1 MFLGERV
8 NSVRKCSISVT
19 KRIKV
24 AHANSKVNPMSP
36 RKNFQHLD
44 HRLADALE
52 VMGEWWT
59 PLIIMA
65 VSGGAFRF
73 ESIQN
78 SLGIARNILTDRLNT
93 LVAGGVL
100 EKRMYTEK
108 PQRYEY
114 HLTAKGLELVPI
126 LKDLERWGTRHH

>member
-1 MFLGERV
+1 
-8 NSVRKCSISVT
+8 
-19 KRIKV
+19 
-24 AHANSKVNPMSP
+24 MSP
-36 RKNFQHLD
+36 RKNFSHLD
-44 HRLADALE
+44 DRLADALE

-59 PLIIMA
+59 PLIIAA
-65 VSGGAFRF
+65 VNDGSFRF

-100 EKRMYTEK
+100 EKRLYTAK

-114 HLTAKGLELVPI
+114 HLTSKGEELIPI
-126 LKDLERWGTRHH
+126 LRHLEQWGTRHFANNGR

>member
-1 MFLGERV
+1 MKRTVLAHGSPRV
-8 NSVRKCSISVT
+8 NR
-19 KRIKV
+19 
-24 AHANSKVNPMSP
+24 MSP

-65 VSGGAFRF
+65 ISSGAFRF

-100 EKRMYTEK
+100 EKRIYTEK
-108 PQRYEY
+108 PQRFEY
-114 HLTAKGLELVPI
+114 HLTSKGLELVPI
-126 LKDLERWGTRHH
+126 LQDLERWGTRHH

>member
-1 MFLGERV
+1 MVLDLVVTKGTVLPHACPRV
-8 NSVRKCSISVT
+8 NR
-19 KRIKV
+19 
-24 AHANSKVNPMSP
+24 MSP

-114 HLTAKGLELVPI
+114 HLTTKGLELVPI
-126 LKDLERWGTRHH
+126 LQDLERWGTRHH

>member
-1 MFLGERV
+1 
-8 NSVRKCSISVT
+8 
-19 KRIKV
+19 
-24 AHANSKVNPMSP
+24 MSP

-65 VSGGAFRF
+65 VSTGSFRF
-73 ESIQN
+73 EAIQN

-114 HLTAKGLELVPI
+114 HLTGKGEELIPI
-126 LKDLERWGTRHH
+126 LKDLEKWGTRHH

>member
-1 MFLGERV
+1 
-8 NSVRKCSISVT
+8 
-19 KRIKV
+19 
-24 AHANSKVNPMSP
+24 MSP
-36 RKNFQHLD
+36 RKNFSHLD

-59 PLIIMA
+59 PLIITA
-65 VSGGAFRF
+65 VSSGAFRF
-73 ESIQN
+73 EAIQN

-114 HLTAKGLELVPI
+114 HLTGKGEELIPI
-126 LKDLERWGTRHH
+126 LHDLERWGKRHH

>member
-1 MFLGERV
+1 
-8 NSVRKCSISVT
+8 
-19 KRIKV
+19 
-24 AHANSKVNPMSP
+24 MSP
-36 RKNFQHLD
+36 RKNFSHLD
-44 HRLADALE
+44 NRLADALE

-59 PLIIMA
+59 PLIIAA
-65 VSGGAFRF
+65 VNDGSFRF

-100 EKRMYTEK
+100 EKRMYTAK

-114 HLTAKGLELVPI
+114 HLTRKGEELIPI
-126 LKDLERWGTRHH
+126 LQDLERWGKRHN

>member
-1 MFLGERV
+1 MNFAEKLL
-8 NSVRKCSISVT
+8 KSVT
-19 KRIKV
+19 KRIAITHPYPKV
-24 AHANSKVNPMSP
+24 TEMSP
-36 RKNFQHLD
+36 RKNFSHLD

-59 PLIIMA
+59 PLIITA

-100 EKRMYTEK
+100 VKRLYTEK

-114 HLTAKGLELVPI
+114 HLTAKGKELIPI
-126 LKDLERWGTRHH
+126 LHDLEKWGTRHH

>member
-1 MFLGERV
+1 
-8 NSVRKCSISVT
+8 
-19 KRIKV
+19 
-24 AHANSKVNPMSP
+24 MSP

-44 HRLADALE
+44 YRLADALE

-59 PLIIMA
+59 PLIIAA
-65 VSGGAFRF
+65 VNDGSFRF

-100 EKRMYTEK
+100 EKRLYTEK
-108 PQRYEY
+108 PQRFEY
-114 HLTAKGLELVPI
+114 HLTAKGLELIPI
-126 LKDLERWGTRHH
+126 IRNLEQWGTRHFANNGR

>member
-1 MFLGERV
+1 MVLDLV
-8 NSVRKCSISVT
+8 VT
-19 KRIKV
+19 KRTV
-24 AHANSKVNPMSP
+24 LPHACPRVNRMSP

-65 VSGGAFRF
+65 ISSGAFRF

-100 EKRMYTEK
+100 EKRLYTEK

-114 HLTAKGLELVPI
+114 HLTAKGKELIPI
-126 LKDLERWGTRHH
+126 LHDLEKWGTRHH

>member
-1 MFLGERV
+1 MTQL
-8 NSVRKCSISVT
+8 S
-19 KRIKV
+19 
-24 AHANSKVNPMSP
+24 SKVIDMSP

-59 PLIIMA
+59 PLIVSA
-65 VSGGAFRF
+65 VNDGSYRF

-100 EKRMYTEK
+100 EKRLYTSK
-108 PQRYEY
+108 PQRFEY
-114 HLTAKGLELVPI
+114 HLTSKGEELIPI
-126 LKDLERWGTRHH
+126 LQHLEQWGTRHFANNGR